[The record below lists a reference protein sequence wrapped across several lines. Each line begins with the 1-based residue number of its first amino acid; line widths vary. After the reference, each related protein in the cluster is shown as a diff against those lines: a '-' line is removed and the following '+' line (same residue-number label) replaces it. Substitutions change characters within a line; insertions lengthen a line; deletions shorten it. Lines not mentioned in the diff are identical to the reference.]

1 MAHKNHY
8 QSSPINDD
16 NSMELMWL
24 RIQNFSLVIDICDVF
39 SQPNHERTPVEE
51 MKEAEEQGSFTF
63 VHGPSQDEVDEEEFE
78 EAPDTTEPVK
88 VTLHG
93 PVTT

>member
-1 MAHKNHY
+1 
-8 QSSPINDD
+8 
-16 NSMELMWL
+16 
-24 RIQNFSLVIDICDVF
+24 
-39 SQPNHERTPVEE
+39 

-93 PVTT
+93 PLTV